1 MDGDQTLAQIEKDF
15 SGIQFL
21 PLEDHLKVVV
31 KNKTYLIQIF
41 QSENPKAPWNTN
53 VYVAEKGKWKYL
65 ADFPWRD
72 DKSRDATIRMT
83 LTLLEDWGG

>member
-1 MDGDQTLAQIEKDF
+1 MNGDQALAEIEKDF

-21 PLEDHLKVVV
+21 TLEDHFKVEV
-31 KNKTYLIQIF
+31 KNKMYLIQVF
-41 QSENPKAPWNTN
+41 QSENSNAPWNTN

-72 DKSRDATIRMT
+72 EKTRESTIRTT
-83 LTLLEDWGG
+83 LTFLEDWGG